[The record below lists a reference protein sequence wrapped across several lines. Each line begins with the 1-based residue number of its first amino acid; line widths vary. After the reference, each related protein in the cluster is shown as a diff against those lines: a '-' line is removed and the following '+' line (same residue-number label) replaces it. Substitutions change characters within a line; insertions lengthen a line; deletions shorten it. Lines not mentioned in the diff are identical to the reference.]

1 MPVAKEGAQRAL
13 PRSLRILAMLAFGA
27 ILALG
32 SLATDPTPALAAAK
46 KVVIVVG
53 PVGSQTS
60 DYRSDAKRYAS
71 YARSYGASVTEIY
84 SPYATWTKVKNAA
97 QGANILIYLGHG
109 NGYPS
114 PYGSF
119 QRYTKDG
126 FGLNATSG
134 NGNSNVKYWGEYY
147 IDRDIQ
153 MAPNAVVI
161 LARLC
166 YASGNSEWGSA
177 NPTKSTAIK
186 RVDNYGAGFL
196 RAGAKAVFAEGHQRR
211 ALHHQEP
218 VHVEPQHARDLL
230 RLAEPHDDLPVP
242 LRVEPHVVG
251 HRLDGS
257 LQAEPLLPL
266 GHRETVGDGSR
277 LARLLTLRSVAN
289 DEEARP
295 IGRAFV
301 CEGRSG
307 GPAVER
313 RDRAGLRARGGGLQ
327 FEFDL
332 ADEPEERRLAA
343 RTRRAE
349 RDRCGSSVE
358 PPCAR

>member
-13 PRSLRILAMLAFGA
+13 PRSVRILAMLAFGA
-27 ILALG
+27 VLALG
-32 SLATDPTPALAAAK
+32 SLATDPTPALAAGK

-60 DYRSDAKRYAS
+60 DYRTDAKRYAS

-84 SPYATWTKVKNAA
+84 SPYATWTKVRNAA

-166 YASGNSEWGSA
+166 YASGNSEWGAA

-196 RAGAKAVFAEGHQRR
+196 RAGAKAVFAEGLNDVRYIIKNLYTSNRNMREIFFNSPNRTMTYRFHFVSKRTSW
-211 ALHHQEP
+211 AI
-218 VHVEPQHARDLL
+218 
-230 RLAEPHDDLPVP
+230 
-242 LRVEPHVVG
+242 
-251 HRLDGS
+251 GS
-257 LQAEPLLPL
+257 MDPYKP
-266 GHRETVGDGSR
+266 SR
-277 LARLLTLRSVAN
+277 YYRSV
-289 DEEARP
+289 
-295 IGRAFV
+295 IGKLQVTAGDWRA
-301 CEGRSG
+301 S
-307 GPAVER
+307 
-313 RDRAGLRARGGGLQ
+313 
-327 FEFDL
+327 
-332 ADEPEERRLAA
+332 
-343 RTRRAE
+343 
-349 RDRCGSSVE
+349 
-358 PPCAR
+358 

>member
-1 MPVAKEGAQRAL
+1 
-13 PRSLRILAMLAFGA
+13 MLTFGA

-32 SLATDPTPALAAAK
+32 SLATDPAPALAAAK

-60 DYRSDAKRYAS
+60 DYKDDAKRYAA

-126 FGLNATSG
+126 LGLNSTSG

-196 RAGAKAVFAEGHQRR
+196 RAGAKAVFAEAITDRATSSRTCTRR
-211 ALHHQEP
+211 TG
-218 VHVEPQHARDLL
+218 RCGDLL
-230 RLAEPHDDLPVP
+230 RVP
-242 LRVEPHVVG
+242 YRTMSYRFHFV
-251 HRLDGS
+251 S
-257 LQAEPLLPL
+257 
-266 GHRETVGDGSR
+266 SR
-277 LARLLTLRSVAN
+277 TSWAVASMDPYRAGKYYRSV
-289 DEEARP
+289 
-295 IGRAFV
+295 IGKLSVTAAEWRA
-301 CEGRSG
+301 S
-307 GPAVER
+307 
-313 RDRAGLRARGGGLQ
+313 
-327 FEFDL
+327 
-332 ADEPEERRLAA
+332 
-343 RTRRAE
+343 
-349 RDRCGSSVE
+349 
-358 PPCAR
+358 